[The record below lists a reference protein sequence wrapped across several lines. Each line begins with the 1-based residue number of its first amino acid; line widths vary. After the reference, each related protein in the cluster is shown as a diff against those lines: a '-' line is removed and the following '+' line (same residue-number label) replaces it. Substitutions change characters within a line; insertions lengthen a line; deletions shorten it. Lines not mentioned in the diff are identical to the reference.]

1 MCEWEVCI
9 LVQCGRSVGVRLTA
23 CTRCKEVHYCSKP
36 CKLKAWNT
44 RHKDECVR
52 VGGMYTSVVWSL
64 CGCAAD
70 GVYALQGGPL
80 LQQAL

>member
-1 MCEWEVCI
+1 M
-9 LVQCGRSVGVRLTA
+9 GVRLTA

-52 VGGMYTSVVWSL
+52 VGGMYAEL
-64 CGCAAD
+64 NIQE
-70 GVYALQGGPL
+70 ALSQLQPILTRILNPDANGGNL
-80 LQQAL
+80 ANTK